1 VAHDYGGTL
10 LLTALLDGSRVDATT
25 HTKESWAEL
34 QNSEDRKR
42 MVMPVCGVR
51 AVAKA
56 RGETTRFFAHLRKAG
71 CKVDHGGESAQ
82 HLAMKEA
89 LKFCIDQVP
98 GWHAIVEHP
107 HPSREWIIDVLAE
120 SDDLTRRIAFE
131 VQLSSQSPENYFAR
145 SQRYFD
151 SGAFPVWLIP
161 RRLEDHQTRV
171 PVVVTGFG
179 KTGDVPDDVSE
190 LLALPANQNL
200 VYADDNLGAFVEALL
215 RRGPS
220 WIHGSPQDQADAQ
233 RAAADAAAAAAEAER
248 RKQEAMEQA
257 IEAMNGLSASPESAF
272 GSHVVRNHTDTYV
285 WGSVTCCW
293 TCEEPMLVW
302 DARIWA
308 WGGGLPRL
316 QVKREVG
323 AKRFENHAQVHC
335 AVDNWI
341 TAARPDVPKA
351 AIKPRRTKAS
361 GRLYSA
367 FVCPSCD
374 STMGQFFISHIRHEK
389 WSILSSPTG
398 KSTAPAPVLTPTP
411 TPIQAK
417 APVPAPNPPVRAVN
431 TPGPVRPVTCNLHA
445 TPRDWCDWCQKRPE
459 RRLGRRFPA

>member
-1 VAHDYGGTL
+1 M
-10 LLTALLDGSRVDATT
+10 LLTALLDGNRVDATA

-56 RGETTRFFAHLRKAG
+56 RGETTMFFAHLRKAG
-71 CKVDHGGESAQ
+71 CKVDHGGETAQ

-89 LKFCIDQVP
+89 LKLCIDQVL

-107 HPSREWIIDVLAE
+107 HPSREWIVDVLAE
-120 SDDLTRRIAFE
+120 ADDLTRRIAFE
-131 VQLSSQSPENYFAR
+131 VQLSSQTPENYFAR

-161 RRLEDHQTRV
+161 RQLESSQTIV

-179 KTGDVPDDVSE
+179 KTSDVPDDVSA

-200 VYADDNLGAFVEALL
+200 VYADNNLGAFVEALL

-220 WIHGSPQDQADAQ
+220 WIHGSPQDQADTQKA
-233 RAAADAAAAAAEAER
+233 AAEAADAAAAAGR
-248 RKQEAMEQA
+248 RKQEAIEQA
-257 IEAMNGLSASPESAF
+257 IVAMNDRSASPELAF
-272 GSHVVRNHTDTYV
+272 GPHVVHTHTDTYV
-285 WGSVTCCW
+285 WGSLTCCW
-293 TCEEPMLVW
+293 NCEEPMLVW

-308 WGGGLPRL
+308 WGGGTPSL
-316 QVKREVG
+316 QVKPEVG
-323 AKRFENHAQVHC
+323 GKRFENHPEVHR

-341 TAARPDVPKA
+341 KAAKPDIPKA

-374 STMGQFFISHIRHEK
+374 STMGQIFISQIRSEK
-389 WSILSSPTG
+389 WSILSSPGG
-398 KSTAPAPVLTPTP
+398 KLRPPSPVVKPSPAASPAPVPTP
-411 TPIQAK
+411 PIRVGVMPSPDRGA
-417 APVPAPNPPVRAVN
+417 RC
-431 TPGPVRPVTCNLHA
+431 GLHA
-445 TPRDWCDWCQKRPE
+445 TPREWCAWCQNRQEP
-459 RRLGRRFPA
+459 RLGKRVPTP